1 MIWFQLMKIFF
12 VCLSVVASAN
22 GEPVSAAVVNVT
34 VTDANDNAPTFPKSS
49 YRLVLASNTSL

>member
-1 MIWFQLMKIFF
+1 MYIVRLKLMYI
-12 VCLSVVASAN
+12 VLCLVVVASAN

-49 YRLVLASNTSL
+49 YR